1 MFPLCRK
8 AYLINKLKNRDR
20 AEETHERSKERCRQK
35 KPVAAE
41 YSRSKGKQKELRS
54 DDGKATW
61 LAEGECPSICGK

>member
-41 YSRSKGKQKELRS
+41 YSRSKGE
-54 DDGKATW
+54 
-61 LAEGECPSICGK
+61 AEGAAQ

>member
-35 KPVAAE
+35 NTVAAE
-41 YSRSKGKQKELRS
+41 YSRS
-54 DDGKATW
+54 T
-61 LAEGECPSICGK
+61 GETEEAVQ